1 MSIPS
6 NGITPE
12 VIREMMPPYHL
23 SQDLLEGTLSALPPP
38 PPDATPA
45 WRETRATRLIAEIAT
60 LMPATAGQA
69 RMAAQVLVLRELAD
83 NLARQVYAPEVSVAE
98 MYRMSRGAGELARS
112 ATMLG
117 RELTRCQQTPA
128 PFFGTVVA
136 DGVDVAALVAAWGS
150 KAPRK
155 AAAGAKH
162 GQTAALRGEAASRG
176 EAAAG
181 ETAAGETAEDGAPV
195 PLADRPD
202 EAPALADPEPV
213 AALMPVSL
221 SADGASAEV
230 RAQPDR
236 SLEVAARGGRD
247 AGAAPEWEVARL
259 DEGPGWTLEVVRP
272 RTGGEV
278 GIGAASGA
286 GGS

>member
-1 MSIPS
+1 MSICFDQSHQEPSLMTIPS

-23 SQDLLEGTLSALPPP
+23 SQDLLEGTFAALPPP

-83 NLARQVYAPEVSVAE
+83 NLARQVYAPGVSVAE

-117 RELTRCQQTPA
+117 QELTRCQQTPA

-136 DGVDVAALVAAWGS
+136 EGVDVAAVVAGWGS

-162 GQTAALRGEAASRG
+162 GQTAALRGEAAAG
-176 EAAAG
+176 ETAAG
-181 ETAAGETAEDGAPV
+181 ETAAGETAEDGAP
-195 PLADRPD
+195 
-202 EAPALADPEPV
+202 
-213 AALMPVSL
+213 
-221 SADGASAEV
+221 
-230 RAQPDR
+230 
-236 SLEVAARGGRD
+236 
-247 AGAAPEWEVARL
+247 
-259 DEGPGWTLEVVRP
+259 
-272 RTGGEV
+272 
-278 GIGAASGA
+278 
-286 GGS
+286 